1 MFHQIWSF
9 QLAFS
14 LDSSINWHF
23 PSLDW
28 NNGFWTLTMNAMDL
42 LNKIGKEYSP
52 YSATFSSILP
62 LYSMPVLW
70 AIFCKSNYF
79 VILFLIIFYFNFRDR
94 KLSPLRIFY
103 LFGFSAL
110 CYIVERILEA
120 ESPCFGGLGLIASR
134 RLANLPY
141 CFAMVSQFFFFL
153 IYSELFLKLRNL

>member
-1 MFHQIWSF
+1 MFPQIWLF
-9 QLAFS
+9 QLGFS
-14 LDSSINWHF
+14 LDSFINWHF
-23 PSLDW
+23 LSLDW

-62 LYSMPVLW
+62 HSSMLVLW
-70 AIFCKSNYF
+70 AIFCKSSSFIN
-79 VILFLIIFYFNFRDR
+79 LFLIIFYFNFRDR
-94 KLSPLRIFY
+94 KLSPLRILY
-103 LFGFSAL
+103 SFGFTAF

-141 CFAMVSQFFFFL
+141 CFAMVGINTFVK
-153 IYSELFLKLRNL
+153 KL